1 MKKKGIKKD
10 LFAVS
15 VITII
20 TITVWLV
27 LDIFLTFQKKAVP
40 AVLQKQMEPLNPKLN
55 MEVLEEL
62 EKKEYFDFTEEDL
75 LPAIT
80 ITPGTEIPAASPA
93 AETQEIPTGTESA
106 NF

>member
-10 LFAVS
+10 LFTVS
-15 VITII
+15 IITMV
-20 TITVWLV
+20 TITVWV
-27 LDIFLTFQKKAVP
+27 FLDIFLTFQKKAVP
-40 AVLQKQMEPLNPKLN
+40 AVVQKQMEPLNPKLN
-55 MEVLEEL
+55 TELLDEL

-80 ITPGTEIPAASPA
+80 ITPATEIPTTSPA
-93 AETQEIPTGTESA
+93 PETREAPTGTESP